1 MTMVA
6 VVTGGSRG
14 IGRAIVDEF
23 ARNGWQVL
31 APARAELDVS
41 DAASI
46 RHWCERL
53 PADITVDALVHSAG
67 VNWPRP
73 IEDVDEPTWHAT
85 MQVNVGAAM
94 QLVQGLQ
101 PRLAGAR
108 LVMLGSILGMVSRP
122 HRSAYSASKA
132 ALQGLVR
139 AMAVE
144 LGPQQTLVNALCPGY
159 IDTDLTRANNTGVQL
174 DAIAA
179 SIPLR
184 RLGTPIE
191 VARLAAWLCS
201 TENTYLTGQSLVIDG
216 GFTCQ

>member
-1 MTMVA
+1 MVA

-14 IGRAIVDEF
+14 IGRAIVAEF
-23 ARNGWQVL
+23 VRDGWQVL
-31 APARAELDVS
+31 APTRAELDLS
-41 DAASI
+41 DASSI
-46 RHWCERL
+46 RGWCASL
-53 PADITVDALVHSAG
+53 PAEIVVDAIVHSAG

-73 IEDVDEPTWHAT
+73 IEAVDEPIWQAT
-85 MQVNVGAAM
+85 MQVNVAAAL

-101 PRLAGAR
+101 PRLPGAR
-108 LVMLGSILGMVSRP
+108 IVMLGSILGLVSRP

-159 IDTDLTRANNTGVQL
+159 VDTDLTRANNSAAQL
-174 DAIAA
+174 EAIAA
-179 SIPLR
+179 TIPLR
-184 RLGTPIE
+184 RLGTPTE
-191 VARLAAWLCS
+191 VARLAVWLCS
-201 TENTYLTGQSLVIDG
+201 RQNTYLTGQSLVIDG